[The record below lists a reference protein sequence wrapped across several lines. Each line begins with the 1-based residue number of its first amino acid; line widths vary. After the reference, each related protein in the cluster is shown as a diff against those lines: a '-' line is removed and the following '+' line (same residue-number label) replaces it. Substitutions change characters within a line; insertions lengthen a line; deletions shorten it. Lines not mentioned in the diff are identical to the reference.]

1 MAATFGDLLR
11 QLRRRAGM
19 TQADLAAAV
28 GFSEAQISR
37 LEKNLRLPNLEVI
50 ATIFVAALGLQE
62 EPQQALR
69 LVELAALARGEK
81 PPTGLTIQRQVRPL
95 VVEAIHAAPGHL
107 PIPPTSLVGRER
119 DLDLI
124 SKRIAGHSGRLFT
137 VTGPPG
143 VGKTR
148 LALALAS
155 GLQALYADGAYF
167 VPLAALQDA
176 EQLPTVLVSTLGL
189 TDQATKPPRTR
200 LIEFLRHKELLL
212 VLDNFE
218 QISPAA
224 TFVAELLAACGQL
237 HILVTSRSALKLRG
251 EQRYAL
257 APLELTAAVALFM
270 ERAQNVDPTFA
281 PAPAEVATLAA
292 ICRALDCLPLAI
304 ELNAAQID
312 LFTPPQLLQWLQDRR
327 LDALTG
333 APADLPA
340 HHQTLRQA
348 IARSYSLLN
357 ESEQQ
362 LFCALS
368 AFAGGFDLAAV
379 RSLGFEERTLQGLLQ
394 KSLVHGAAAV
404 GEQRRFLLLETLRAF
419 AGEKLQETGEES
431 IVQQRHATY
440 FLTLAEDAAQQ
451 RQGQNKL
458 AWLLR
463 LDADLDNLRIAFQWF
478 RCQAPLQAVA
488 LAGALKEFWYS
499 RGYFQEGRAWLSAA
513 LADPGAE
520 TLATNPASDL
530 TLVWQRARALLSLAQ
545 LAQNQ
550 GDYAQALAWAEASI
564 ALYRQAGDSWGVAE
578 ALRESGWITYGRHE
592 RRATI
597 ARFEESLYLFRTV
610 GDQAKIAAVLTS
622 LVYVQTGQELDY
634 AQSIADLSESIS
646 LLRTVDDPDALL
658 FALHFQGEL
667 ELLHENYTAAEAI
680 FTESLALARKS
691 GAQRDSANALVL
703 LSKVKSQQ
711 GHMPAAL
718 SYAQEGLQVARQIG
732 DKNRVMAAGWQLG
745 HVQRALGNS
754 AAALTCYDETLAL
767 CLSLGNQ
774 SFALECVLGCG
785 AIAAQQGQH
794 RQAVP
799 LLAAAQRLLDSLH
812 PYLKA
817 VERPELT
824 QWVAATRAALG
835 ESAFD
840 AAWAAGRAWSFPE
853 SVAAARH
860 FCQSMKRIQDELG
873 EAYVRN

>member
-1 MAATFGDLLR
+1 MAATFGELLR
-11 QLRRRAGM
+11 QLRRRTGM

-50 ATIFVAALGLQE
+50 ATVFIPALGLQE

-69 LVELAALARGEK
+69 LVELAAVARGEK
-81 PPTGLTIQRQVRPL
+81 PPTGLTIQRQVRPT
-95 VVEAIHAAPGHL
+95 VQEAIHAAPGHL

-176 EQLPTVLVSTLGL
+176 EQLPTVLVTTLGL
-189 TDQATKPPRTR
+189 TDQAAKPPHIR

-224 TFVAELLAACGQL
+224 PFVAELLAACGRL

-257 APLELTAAVALFM
+257 APLELTAAVALFT

-281 PAPAEVATLAA
+281 PAPAELATLAA

-312 LFTPPQLLQWLQDRR
+312 LFTPPQLWQWLQERR
-327 LDALTG
+327 LDALPG

-348 IARSYSLLN
+348 IERSYSLLN
-357 ESEQQ
+357 ELEQQ

-379 RSLGFEERTLQGLLQ
+379 RSLGFDERTLQGLLQ

-419 AGEKLQETGEES
+419 ASEKLRGMGEES
-431 IVQQRHATY
+431 IVQQRHAMY

-451 RQGQNKL
+451 RQGQTKL

-478 RCQAPLQAVA
+478 RRQAPLQALA

-513 LADPGAE
+513 LADPLVE
-520 TLATNPASDL
+520 IVATNLAADGA
-530 TLVWQRARALLSLAQ
+530 VVRQRARALLSLAQ

-550 GDYAQALAWAEASI
+550 GDYEQALTWVEASI
-564 ALYRQAGDSWGVAE
+564 GLYRQAGDAWSVAE
-578 ALRESGWITYGRHE
+578 ALRESGWITYGHHD

-597 ARFEESLYLFRTV
+597 ARFEESLHLFRTV

-634 AQSIADLSESIS
+634 AQSIAYLSESIR
-646 LLRTVDDPDALL
+646 LLRTVDEPDALL

-667 ELLHENYTAAEAI
+667 ELLHENYNAAEAI

-711 GHMPAAL
+711 GQMPAAL
-718 SYAQEGLQVARQIG
+718 PYAQEGLAVARQIG

-745 HVQRALGNS
+745 HVQRALGNP
-754 AAALTCYDETLAL
+754 AAALACYDETLAL
-767 CLSLGNQ
+767 SLSLGNQ
-774 SFALECVLGCG
+774 PFALECVLGCG
-785 AIAAQQGQH
+785 VIAVQQGH
-794 RQAVP
+794 YRPAAS
-799 LLAAAQRLLDSLH
+799 LLAAAQHLLDSLP

-817 VERPELT
+817 VARPELT
-824 QWVAATRAALG
+824 QSVAAARTALG
-835 ESAFD
+835 ERDFA
-840 AAWAAGRAWSFPE
+840 AAWTAGQAWSFPE

-860 FCQSMKRIQDELG
+860 FCQL
-873 EAYVRN
+873 